1 VSAALRL
8 EHISKRF
15 GAVVALDDVSLSVE
29 PGSVHALLG
38 ENGAGKSTL
47 MKVVAGLVH
56 PDTGSI
62 EILGKREAR
71 LDPARAIEAGVGMVH
86 QHFMLVDTLTVAEN
100 VVLGQE
106 PMRGP
111 FVDLQRAKR
120 EVAAIAEEHGLEVHA
135 GAMVGELSVGERQ
148 RVEILKVLYRG
159 AKLLVLD
166 EPTAVLT
173 PIETRALLDVVRK
186 LAASGATVVVVTHKL
201 DEVKS
206 VADGASVLRRGR
218 HVGDI
223 LVADSSP
230 ADMARL
236 MVGREVVLGEA
247 PPRAEPL
254 DDDATVA
261 LALDRVTYRTSPRA
275 RPSIDDLSLDVRAG
289 EILGIA
295 GVEGNGQHELES
307 LVAGTMRP
315 ERGRVLLG
323 GQEVSRLGPADRAIR
338 GLGRIAGDRHREGL
352 VLGFS
357 LTENLA
363 FGAFDELAPL
373 GVLKIDAMRERA
385 DRMIAAFD
393 VRPRDRELPASAL
406 SGGNQQ
412 KVVVARALSRR
423 VKQGPPGPKD
433 APRLLIA
440 AQPTR
445 GVDVGAIEEIWRRI
459 SEARD
464 GGAAVLLISSEL
476 GELLALSDRI
486 AVLVRG
492 KIVETFAR
500 GDADTEK
507 LGAAMLGARK
517 SDAAPAD
524 GSSDGTT
531 SDEEA
536 SDA

>member
-1 VSAALRL
+1 VEHAVNALVL
-8 EHISKRF
+8 EHITKRF
-15 GAVVALDDVSLSVE
+15 GAVLALDDVSLRVE
-29 PGSVHALLG
+29 SGSVHALLG

-47 MKVVAGLVH
+47 MRVVAGLVH
-56 PDTGSI
+56 PDSGSI
-62 EILGKREAR
+62 EILGKKEAR

-106 PMRGP
+106 PVRGP
-111 FVDLQRAKR
+111 FVDLARAKKQ
-120 EVAAIAEEHGLEVHA
+120 VAGIAEEHGLGVDPA
-135 GAMVGELSVGERQ
+135 AIVGDLSVGERQ

-173 PIETRALLDVVRK
+173 PVETRALLDVVRK

-206 VADGASVLRRGR
+206 VADEASVLRRGR
-218 HVGDI
+218 HVGD
-223 LVADSSP
+223 LVVADSSP
-230 ADMARL
+230 ADMARM

-254 DDDATVA
+254 ADDAGVA
-261 LALDRVTYRTSPRA
+261 LALERVMYRSSPKA
-275 RPSIDDLSLDVRAG
+275 RPAIDGLSLEVHAG

-323 GQEVSRLGPADRAIR
+323 GEDVSILGPADRAVR

-352 VLGFS
+352 VLGLPLF
-357 LTENLA
+357 ENLS
-363 FGAFDELAPL
+363 FGAFDELAPK
-373 GVLKIDAMRERA
+373 GVLRIDAMRERA
-385 DRMIAAFD
+385 DEMIEAFD
-393 VRPRDRELPASAL
+393 VRPRDRDLPASAL

-423 VKQGPPGPKD
+423 SKTGSPGPKD
-433 APRLLIA
+433 TPRLLIA

-464 GGAAVLLISSEL
+464 RGSAVLLISSEL

-507 LGAAMLGARK
+507 LGAAMLGASTGASK
-517 SDAAPAD
+517 KPDAEAAD
-524 GSSDGTT
+524 
-531 SDEEA
+531 A
-536 SDA
+536 